1 MAKFSDIKG
10 FVFDLDGV
18 ITDTSVFHSQAWH
31 QVADKVGAPWSKE
44 LEDGLKG
51 ISRMDSLEMIL
62 KAGSLSDQYTE
73 DQKVALATEKNTNYL
88 KLVDQMTP
96 DNILPG
102 IKGFLDD
109 IQSHGYLLSLASA
122 SKNAPKVLEKLQLT
136 TYFPKIVD
144 PKTLSKGKP
153 DPEIYLKGAEL
164 INLKPEQCI
173 GVEDAAAGVE
183 SINAA
188 GETSIGIGDK
198 QILKDADINFEDTGE
213 MTLTNIQKQMAQLT
227 TILNHLS

>member
-62 KAGSLSDQYTE
+62 KAGNLQDKYTD
-73 DQKVALATEKNTNYL
+73 DQKVDLATEKNTNYL

-96 DNILPG
+96 ANILPG
-102 IKGFLDD
+102 IKEFLDEIKD
-109 IQSHGYLLSLASA
+109 GGYLLSLASA
-122 SKNAPKVLEKLQLT
+122 SKNAPKVLQKLNLT
-136 TYFPKIVD
+136 DYFPKIVD
-144 PKTLSKGKP
+144 PKSLSKGKP
-153 DPEIYLKGAEL
+153 DPEIYVKGADL
-164 INLKPEQCI
+164 IDLKPEQCI

-198 QILKDADINFEDTGE
+198 TILKDADINFADTSE
-213 MTLTNIQKQMAQLT
+213 MTLANIKAQM
-227 TILNHLS
+227 N

>member
-62 KAGSLSDQYTE
+62 KAGNLQDKYQDKYTDE
-73 DQKVALATEKNTNYL
+73 QKVDLATEKNTNYL

-102 IKGFLDD
+102 IKAFLDE
-109 IQSHGYLLSLASA
+109 IKNGGYLLSLASA
-122 SKNAPKVLEKLQLT
+122 SKNAPKVLQKLNLT
-136 TYFPKIVD
+136 DYFPKIVD

-164 INLKPEQCI
+164 IDLKPEQCI

-198 QILKDADINFEDTGE
+198 NILKDADINFADTSE
-213 MTLTNIQKQMAQLT
+213 MTLANIEKQM
-227 TILNHLS
+227 N

>member
-62 KAGSLSDQYTE
+62 KAGNVSDKYTDDE
-73 DQKVALATEKNTNYL
+73 KVDLATEKNTNYL

-102 IKGFLDD
+102 IKEFLDD
-109 IQSHGYLLSLASA
+109 LKSNGYLISLASA
-122 SKNAPKVLEKLQLT
+122 SKNAPKVLSKLQLAD
-136 TYFPKIVD
+136 YFPEIVD
-144 PKTLSKGKP
+144 PKSLSKGKP

-188 GETSIGIGDK
+188 NETSIGIGDPQVLSAANVK
-198 QILKDADINFEDTGE
+198 FNDTSE
-213 MTLTNIQKQMAQLT
+213 MTLANIKNQMD
-227 TILNHLS
+227 

>member
-1 MAKFSDIKG
+1 MTKFTDIKG

-31 QVADKVGAPWSKE
+31 QVADKVGAPWSQE

-62 KAGSLSDQYTE
+62 KAGNLSDKYTE
-73 DQKVALATEKNTNYL
+73 DEKVDLATEKNTNYL

-96 DNILPG
+96 ANILPG
-102 IKGFLDD
+102 IKKFLDD
-109 IQSHGYLLSLASA
+109 LKAHNYLISLASA
-122 SKNAPKVLEKLQLT
+122 SKNAPKVLSKLQLT
-136 TYFPKIVD
+136 DYFPQIVD
-144 PKTLSKGKP
+144 PQSLTKGKP

-183 SINAA
+183 AINAA
-188 GETSIGIGDK
+188 NETSIGIGDPK
-198 QILKDADINFEDTGE
+198 ILAAADIKFNDTGE
-213 MTLTNIQKQMAQLT
+213 MTLDHIKSQM
-227 TILNHLS
+227 N

>member
-62 KAGSLSDQYTE
+62 KAGNVSDKYTDDE
-73 DQKVALATEKNTNYL
+73 KVDLATEKNTNYL

-102 IKGFLDD
+102 IKEFLDD
-109 IQSHGYLLSLASA
+109 LKSNGYLISLASA
-122 SKNAPKVLEKLQLT
+122 SKNAPKVLSKLQLAD
-136 TYFPKIVD
+136 YFPEIVD
-144 PKTLSKGKP
+144 PKNLSKGKP

-164 INLKPEQCI
+164 INLNPEQCI

-188 GETSIGIGDK
+188 NETSIGIGDP
-198 QILKDADINFEDTGE
+198 QVLSAADVKFNDTSE
-213 MTLTNIQKQMAQLT
+213 MTLANIKNQMD
-227 TILNHLS
+227 